1 MILVT
6 GATGNAGGALV
17 RALSEAGRPVRALV
31 RRPGSIDLLG
41 QDAEEVVG
49 DLTEPETFADAL
61 PGVEGLFLLS
71 GYAGTDRLLAAARDA
86 GVGHVVLLSSSAL
99 DGTDAG
105 NAIASYHGATEDL
118 VRRSGL
124 GWSFLRPTS
133 FMSNTFRW
141 NDQLSAGNVIR
152 AQFPGV
158 PIATIDPRDI
168 ADVAIAGFDSEA
180 NEIYRI
186 TGPVALTAPERVEIL
201 GKALGR
207 PLECY
212 EMTLDETRADLAAT
226 MPAPYAEAIESF
238 FARGTTDETTVYP
251 TVENVTGH
259 PARTFEQW
267 CADNADLFPA
277 P

>member
-1 MILVT
+1 VSTILVT

-17 RALSEAGRPVRALV
+17 RALTEAGRPVRALV
-31 RRPGSIDLLG
+31 RKPGSI
-41 QDAEEVVG
+41 DAEEVVG
-49 DLTEPETFADAL
+49 DLNQPETFTDAL
-61 PGVEGLFLLS
+61 AGADGLFLLS
-71 GYAGTDRLLAAARDA
+71 GYDGTDRLLAAARDA
-86 GVGHVVLLSSSAL
+86 GVRHVILLSSSAL

-105 NAIASYHGATEDL
+105 NAIASYHGATEEL
-118 VRRSGL
+118 VRQSGL

-141 NDQLSAGNVIR
+141 NDQLKAGNVIR

-168 ADVAIAGFDSEA
+168 ADVAIAGFDSGA
-180 NEIYRI
+180 SEIYRI
-186 TGPVALTAPERVEIL
+186 TGPAALTAPERVEIL
-201 GKALGR
+201 GKAIGR

-212 EMTLDETRADLAAT
+212 AMTLDETRAELAAS

-238 FARGTTDETTVYP
+238 FGRGTTDETTVYP

-267 CADNADLFPA
+267 CADHAHLFPA